1 MEKPVFPFGHWPS
14 SITPEAVAGS
24 SLRFGRVQIAD
35 GAVFWSEARPAEKG
49 RATVMRWSTESG
61 AAELIPA
68 PYSVRSRVHEYGGG
82 EFLVAGDALYFVNDA
97 DQQVH
102 STSSA
107 SAGAAFIRQITSVPN
122 TRFADF
128 AYDARRDRL
137 IAVGETHGDATLPEN
152 ALWTIP
158 LVAGG
163 AASAESATALLSGRD
178 FYATPRLSPCGGF
191 LAFLAWDLPHMP
203 WDAARLFIAEVGAG
217 GALAAPVAIAGGDGS
232 ACFQPVWGTDG
243 ALYFVWDYGGAGAL
257 YRWRVEDAPHRIAD
271 LDGDLAMPLWSLN
284 AASFALLD
292 GGKAYLSFVTNGEA
306 RGAILDLSTGA
317 VAARDNGL
325 TSVANVAGGDGGAAL
340 VGMTDDDGLCIVSD
354 AVSPALRGALAVI
367 RRASALAIDG
377 AIISKPRRVAIPST
391 QGEVYGLLYPPVNPA
406 AAGPADAPPPL
417 IVNLHG
423 GPTGAASRGMKL
435 KTLFFTSRGFSW
447 LDLDYSGSVGY
458 GRAYRD
464 RLLGAWGVADVEDTI
479 AAARFAAAEGLADAN
494 AIFVTGGSA
503 GGYTVL
509 MAVARSRL
517 FRGAASY
524 YGICDLVALQRATHK
539 FEQGYQSAL
548 LGGTLEDKEALYRD
562 RSAISHVDAIATPL
576 ILFQGADDQVVPKEQ
591 SVMIAEALRL
601 KGVPVD
607 YHEFEGEGHG
617 FRNAYTI
624 KMCLERELDFYCR
637 LMDEPPQSTF

>member
-1 MEKPVFPFGHWPS
+1 MDKAVFPFGRWPS
-14 SITPEAVAGS
+14 PITPEAVAGS

-49 RATVMRWSTESG
+49 RATVMRWSAKSG

-82 EFLVAGDALYFVNDA
+82 EFLVAGASLYFVNDD
-97 DQQVH
+97 DQQVYA
-102 STSSA
+102 A
-107 SAGAAFIRQITSVPN
+107 SLAGGGIVRMTAVSN

-128 AYDARRDRL
+128 AYDARRARL
-137 IAVGETHGDATLPEN
+137 IAAGETHGGAALPEN

-158 LVAGG
+158 
-163 AASAESATALLSGRD
+163 ASSDPAESAAMLLSGRD
-178 FYATPRLSPCGGF
+178 FYASPRLSPCGGF

-203 WDAARLFIAEVGAG
+203 WDAARLFVAEVGAD
-217 GALAAPVAIAGGDGS
+217 GALAEPAAIAGGDGS
-232 ACFQPVWGTDG
+232 ACFQPEWDKDG
-243 ALYFVWDYGGAGAL
+243 ALYFVWDAGGAGAL
-257 YRWRVEDAPHRIAD
+257 YRWRAGDAPRRIAA
-271 LDGDLAMPLWSLN
+271 LDGDLSMPLWSLN
-284 AASFALLD
+284 AASYALLD
-292 GGKAYLSFVTNGEA
+292 GGKAYLSFVTKGEA
-306 RGAILDLSTGA
+306 RAAILDLSSGA
-317 VAARDNGL
+317 VAARDNAL
-325 TSVANVAGGDGGAAL
+325 TSVASVAGGGGAAAL
-340 VGMTDDDGLCIVSD
+340 AGMTDGDGLCIVSD
-354 AVSPALRGALAVI
+354 AVSPAVKGAPAII

-377 AIISKPRRVAIPST
+377 ATISKPRRIAIPSA
-391 QGEVYGLLYPPVNPA
+391 QGEVYGLLYPPMNPA
-406 AAGPADAPPPL
+406 AAGPEGAPPPL

-423 GPTGAASRGMKL
+423 GPTSAALRGLKP
-435 KTLFFTSRGFSW
+435 KTLFFTSRGFSL

-479 AAARFAAAEGLADAN
+479 AAARFAVSQGLADAN

-509 MAVARSRL
+509 MTVARSGL

-548 LGGTLEDKEALYRD
+548 LGGTLEDKEAVYRE

-576 ILFQGADDQVVPKEQ
+576 ILFQGADDHVVPKEQ
-591 SVMIAEALRL
+591 SVMIADALRL
-601 KGVPVD
+601 KGVTVE

-617 FRNAYTI
+617 FRKADTI
-624 KMCLERELDFYCR
+624 IACLERELDFYCR
-637 LMDEPPQSTF
+637 LMRETPQSTF